1 MMGAGSGALTVRRL
15 RPDEGAAYR
24 AIRLRALA
32 DAPDAFCSTLAEEQT
47 RPLESW
53 SARLDNAELS
63 GIDCPMGAERDGALV
78 GMVWAKVDAADPD
91 TVNLFQMWVAPECR
105 GQGVAR
111 ALLDGAVGWARAR
124 GAQAV
129 GLGVNCANAA
139 AVALYE
145 RAGFR
150 ILGEAYPMA
159 GKAGRMEYTMRLDL
173 GAAG

>member
-1 MMGAGSGALTVRRL
+1 MTAAAGALVIRRL

-32 DAPDAFCSTLAEEQT
+32 DAPEAFCSSLAEEEA

-53 SARLDNAELS
+53 TVRLENAALS
-63 GIDCPMGAERDGALV
+63 GIDCPLVAERDGAML

-111 ALLDGAVGWARAR
+111 ALLDGAVGWARGR
-124 GAQAV
+124 GAKIV

-145 RAGFR
+145 RAGFH

-159 GKAGRMEYTMRLDL
+159 GEAGRMEYAMRLRL
-173 GAAG
+173 GAG